1 MATYDGPAN
10 FLTPDG
16 QHIVVSVHAGLRGEQ
31 WSGSISWADVERRL
45 EQGDVC
51 RLHAERMGELRV
63 IITEQRGTKR
73 YAFVSMIK
81 PDPWERL
88 VPPP

>member
-1 MATYDGPAN
+1 MTVYDGPAD

-16 QHIVVSVHAGLRGEQ
+16 QHIVVSVHAGLRGER
-31 WSGSISWADVERRL
+31 WSGSISLREVERRL

-51 RLHAERMGELRV
+51 QLSADPLGELRV
-63 IITEQRGTKR
+63 IITEQRGSKR
-73 YAFVSMIK
+73 YAFVGLIK

-88 VPPP
+88 DPPL